1 MEYLC
6 KVKIPQSSSGDIN
19 IIHTYTILLLGAKT
33 NQSMRTKFHIS
44 QLSTPILLFILLLIE
59 SCKIPP
65 HIIQPDTNTDFQAIQ
80 TSDSAK
86 ASLEP
91 TTIEENNISDMVG
104 ASKGIYLIEGL
115 ETIPV
120 PPSFDKSSHNST
132 AALDFYSSNL
142 GVSYLSQLKNPNII
156 SLLPD
161 IVNTDSIIA
170 RCNNKNFIPSIP
182 SISPSLSN
190 NLYQSHGYELT
201 TRIIPST
208 TSQISEQW
216 KDLYLNL
223 FTIKHLGSSY
233 SIRFYTDGQF
243 ESLLKQIGLSQKDIA
258 QIKQLP
264 KLDFTPISLLDLS
277 NSENLFYVNEGEA
290 GILDNP
296 TEEHICLT
304 DELWTCIGVAVITT
318 QKTLFAHLSEMSGYE
333 DVSLSS
339 LFTDN
344 IAIEERAQAKV
355 VLVASCYTE
364 RFAKIYRTL
373 INLGFKN
380 FAIDIQPVI
389 DCEKF
394 GKQWGHLHC
403 QASTLDHHL
412 LTIGQPSLLKKRNKE
427 ELKFIETYL
436 QENCFIRLARPM
448 IINAKTGEV
457 YRLDIPLVKNDSE
470 SKDITIL
477 KNAKNLE
484 AKFEENRFDAPY
496 IE

>member
-1 MEYLC
+1 MGYLC
-6 KVKIPQSSSGDIN
+6 KVKIPRSKFGDT
-19 IIHTYTILLLGAKT
+19 HTYTFLLLGAKT
-33 NQSMRTKFHIS
+33 NQYMRTKFHIS
-44 QLSTPILLFILLLIE
+44 RLLTPILLFILLLIE
-59 SCKIPP
+59 SCKISP
-65 HIIQPDTNTDFQAIQ
+65 HIIQPNTNTDPQEVQ
-80 TSDSAK
+80 TSNSAK
-86 ASLEP
+86 ASVEP
-91 TTIEENNISDMVG
+91 TTIEEDNISDMVE
-104 ASKGIYLIEGL
+104 AFKGIYLIEGL

-120 PPSFDKSSHNST
+120 PPRFDKSSDNIT

-170 RCNNKNFIPSIP
+170 RCNNKNFLPSTP
-182 SISPSLSN
+182 SISSSLSN
-190 NLYQSHGYELT
+190 NLYQSRDHKLT

-208 TSQISEQW
+208 TSHISEQW
-216 KDLYLNL
+216 KDLCLNL
-223 FTIKHLGSSY
+223 FTIKESKDSY
-233 SIRFYTDGQF
+233 SIRLYTDGQF
-243 ESLLKQIGLSQKDIA
+243 ESLLKAIGLSQKEIT

-264 KLDFTPISLLDLS
+264 KLDFTPISLLDLN

-296 TEEHICLT
+296 TAKHIFLT
-304 DELWTCIGVAVITT
+304 DDLWTCIGVAVITP

-364 RFAKIYRTL
+364 GFTKVYRTL
-373 INLGFKN
+373 TNLGFKN

-389 DCEKF
+389 NCEKF
-394 GKQWGHLHC
+394 GLQWGHLHC
-403 QASTLDHHL
+403 QASALDHNL
-412 LTIGQPSLLKKRNKE
+412 LAIGQPSLLKKRNKE
-427 ELKFIETYL
+427 ELKLIETYL
-436 QENCFIRLARPM
+436 QANHFIKLVRPM

-457 YRLDIPLVKNDSE
+457 YRLDIPLELEAIDTLIK
-470 SKDITIL
+470 T
-477 KNAKNLE
+477 KNLGS
-484 AKFEENRFDAPY
+484 KFKENRFDAPS